1 MNRFRIASGLA
12 AMAAAACVAL
22 TACGGSSATS
32 AGSANA
38 GSTSAGSAN
47 AAATASPTGSTSLAA
62 FQSCLKAH
70 GVKVQPGGFG
80 GTARPFPSGSA
91 RPFPSGTPRPRPTG
105 SFTRRPSAFAS
116 GGADSAAFKD
126 CEKYAPAGFGSGG
139 FGGGFQGVSASAI
152 AAFKSCMSQ
161 NGAKVTGTTAQQ
173 IFASLRNATGKTAT
187 AEKTCRALLQPSG
200 GATPSPSPGS

>member
-1 MNRFRIASGLA
+1 MNRFRIAGGLA

-32 AGSANA
+32 AA
-38 GSTSAGSAN
+38 SAN

-80 GTARPFPSGSA
+80 GTARPFPTGSA
-91 RPFPSGTPRPRPTG
+91 RPFPTGTPRPHPTG
-105 SFTRRPSAFAS
+105 SFTRRPGAFAS
-116 GGADSAAFKD
+116 GADSTAFKD

-139 FGGGFQGVSASAI
+139 FGGGFRGVSASAI

-161 NGAKVTGTTAQQ
+161 NGAKVTGTTTQQ

-200 GATPSPSPGS
+200 GATPSPSPAS

>member
-1 MNRFRIASGLA
+1 MNRFRIAGGLA

-22 TACGGSSATS
+22 TACGGSSAT
-32 AGSANA
+32 GA
-38 GSTSAGSAN
+38 GSTGAGSAN
-47 AAATASPTGSTSLAA
+47 AAATASATGSTSLAA

-80 GTARPFPSGSA
+80 GTGRPFPGGSA
-91 RPFPSGTPRPRPTG
+91 RAFPSGTPRPRPTG
-105 SFTRRPSAFAS
+105 SFTRRPGAFAS
-116 GGADSAAFKD
+116 GADATAFKD
-126 CEKYAPAGFGSGG
+126 CEKYAPAGFGRGG
-139 FGGGFQGVSASAI
+139 FGGGFGGVSASAI

-187 AEKTCRALLQPSG
+187 AEKTCRVLLQPSG
-200 GATPSPSPGS
+200 GATASPSPAS

>member
-1 MNRFRIASGLA
+1 MNRFRIAGGLA

-32 AGSANA
+32 AGSAN
-38 GSTSAGSAN
+38 AGSAN

-80 GTARPFPSGSA
+80 GTGRPFPSGSA
-91 RPFPSGTPRPRPTG
+91 RPFPSGTPRPHPTG
-105 SFTRRPSAFAS
+105 SFTRRPGAFAS
-116 GGADSAAFKD
+116 GADSTAFKD
-126 CEKYAPAGFGSGG
+126 CAKYEPAGFGRGG
-139 FGGGFQGVSASAI
+139 FGGGFRGVSASAI

-161 NGAKVTGTTAQQ
+161 NGAKVTGTTTQQ

-200 GATPSPSPGS
+200 GATPSPSPAS

>member
-1 MNRFRIASGLA
+1 VNRFRIAGGLA

-32 AGSANA
+32 AA
-38 GSTSAGSAN
+38 SAN

-80 GTARPFPSGSA
+80 STARPFPSGTP

-105 SFTRRPSAFAS
+105 SFTRRPGAFAS
-116 GGADSAAFKD
+116 GADSTAYKD
-126 CEKYAPAGFGSGG
+126 CEKYAPAGFGGGG
-139 FGGGFQGVSASAI
+139 FGGGFRGVSASAI

-161 NGAKVTGTTAQQ
+161 NGAKVTGTTTQQ

-200 GATPSPSPGS
+200 GATPSPSPAS